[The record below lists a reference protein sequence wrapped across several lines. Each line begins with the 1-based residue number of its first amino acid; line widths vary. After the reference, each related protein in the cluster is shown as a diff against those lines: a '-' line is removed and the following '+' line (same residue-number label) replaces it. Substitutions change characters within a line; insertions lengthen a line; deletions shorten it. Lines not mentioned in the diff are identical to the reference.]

1 MVVFQNCVV
10 SVKGEPG
17 LCSET
22 YITPSNDETEEVN
35 AKVEEVIYI
44 KEEGVPEAIACPLIE
59 TEPEVRA
66 CVRVCVC
73 ACAFVCVCVHIGAH
87 VICVCVHV
95 CGGLIPMYREVIV
108 LEGVDCIYLAV
119 NRDQ

>member
-22 YITPSNDETEEVN
+22 YITPSNDEIEEVN
-35 AKVEEVIYI
+35 TKVEEVIYI

-59 TEPEVRA
+59 TEPEVRVCA
-66 CVRVCVC
+66 RVCVC
-73 ACAFVCVCVHIGAH
+73 MQIGAH
-87 VICVCVHV
+87 VHLFVHICVHVVCVHV
-95 CGGLIPMYREVIV
+95 CVWGG
-108 LEGVDCIYLAV
+108 
-119 NRDQ
+119 